1 MLNKW
6 ITNGTDR
13 PFYARK
19 SFVIEREI
27 VSAVAKVCG
36 LGQFVFHVNGQ
47 KVDDHELDP
56 GWTNYNKLIEYVT
69 FDVTSYIRQGENV
82 MGAEVGNGWYI
93 KTDEHYTFTFPK
105 FMPPNPNPYKPFGKS
120 LVLALE
126 LTITYADDTMET
138 IGADESFAVKEHPVI
153 MSNVYGS

>member
-13 PFYARK
+13 PFYVRK
-19 SFVIEREI
+19 SFVIEKEL

-69 FDVTSYIRQGENV
+69 FDVTSYIHQGENV
-82 MGAEVGNGWYI
+82 MERKLETAGTLRRTSTI
-93 KTDEHYTFTFPK
+93 HLLFP
-105 FMPPNPNPYKPFGKS
+105 NS
-120 LVLALE
+120 CRQTLILICLLE
-126 LTITYADDTMET
+126 NL
-138 IGADESFAVKEHPVI
+138 
-153 MSNVYGS
+153 